1 MSNGMSGAQAILGET
16 EGVVL
21 SRAGASALGR
31 PVDVAARMTST
42 VASLLQRQ
50 RLDAI
55 RSQASSAYGLVFG
68 AAGEKDPITS
78 LASATP
84 TRAIGM
90 ATEPLSSRVVNGA
103 DVQTDASGQM
113 PFPWYA
119 QLRKHGTVG
128 QGTFSRLICGASI
141 VHAWPAEAGEGGDP
155 SAAKELEEEE
165 STRAGLWVVSAAH
178 CLTDPDGIYVI
189 NLYVGGQGAYQ
200 NVRAEDSFP
209 VQGEATPNAGGAW
222 LELPARDVQLFVHP
236 LYDNTTNHFDVALIR
251 CLFPRGMQL
260 PDSLYDAASRSVRWQ
275 SIARLPVSGLL
286 PERGAVIGF
295 GATSPGGGVNHV
307 LQFGAVRIEDGSV
320 RQRITV
326 HPAYTPL
333 LNTWATGPTNAQGE
347 AVDTCQGDS
356 GGPLFAAERE
366 SRGGRTVDVATVFAV
381 TSWGISCGEPAYPG
395 VYAKL
400 APFVGVPQGDAAAAL
415 PRSSPWRLGMLDMI
429 NTLSPRRFPYRG
441 GDEDVP
447 TLLPPP
453 IDELP
458 KDDARDEGDAAVVSQ
473 EAAAGNV
480 GRWLMGVLG
489 AAAGFF
495 VLRRVIVRRKRV

>member
-16 EGVVL
+16 EGAVL

-68 AAGEKDPITS
+68 AAGGKDPITA

-103 DVQTDASGQM
+103 DVQTDASGEM

-119 QLRKHGTVG
+119 QLRKHGAVG

-141 VHAWPAEAGEGGDP
+141 VHAWPAEAGNEGDE
-155 SAAKELEEEE
+155 SA
-165 STRAGLWVVSAAH
+165 RAGLWVVSAAH
-178 CLTDPDGIYVI
+178 CLTDPDGIYAI

-209 VQGEATPNAGGAW
+209 VQAEATANAGGAW

-400 APFVGVPQGDAAAAL
+400 APFVGVPRGDAAAAL

-458 KDDARDEGDAAVVSQ
+458 ENGNSTAVLRD
-473 EAAAGNV
+473 AAAGQVAQWLVV
-480 GRWLMGVLG
+480 GLG
-489 AAAGFF
+489 AAAGLA
-495 VLRRVIVRRKRV
+495 VLTHVVVARRKRV